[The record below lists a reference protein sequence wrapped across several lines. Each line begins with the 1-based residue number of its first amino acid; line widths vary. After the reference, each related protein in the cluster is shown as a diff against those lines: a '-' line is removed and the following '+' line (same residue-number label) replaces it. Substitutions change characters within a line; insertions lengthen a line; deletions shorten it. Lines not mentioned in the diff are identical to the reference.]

1 MENKLNAD
9 RYFDLIER
17 ENSLKR
23 YLKELYLMKDRI
35 MYERYRAELINIQK
49 ELVAYREEEQKSIFD
64 IIIDFFRK

>member
-49 ELVAYREEEQKSIFD
+49 ELVA
-64 IIIDFFRK
+64 

>member
-49 ELVAYREEEQKSIFD
+49 ELVAYREEEEKSIFD